1 MGFGW
6 KNLYYIVGVVYGTVV
21 LLKRGGGWG
30 GGLTFTK
37 RPSAHSFVVS
47 G

>member
-21 LLKRGGGWG
+21 LLKRGGGG
-30 GGLTFTK
+30 GVRGYDQELFNLE
-37 RPSAHSFVVS
+37 
-47 G
+47 